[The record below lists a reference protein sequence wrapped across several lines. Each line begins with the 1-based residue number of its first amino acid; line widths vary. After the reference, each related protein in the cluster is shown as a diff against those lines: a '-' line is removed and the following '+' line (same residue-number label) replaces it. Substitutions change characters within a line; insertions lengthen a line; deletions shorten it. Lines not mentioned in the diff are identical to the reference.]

1 MSHSGN
7 IREMTAPGSVSRL
20 SSGWTA
26 RGETRRFRSFRPPRP
41 KRRVQ
46 PEVAG
51 QQVSR
56 RFGAAVL
63 RRLVPFRERLDFE
76 RGRSPA
82 TDLSGEKIEILSKH
96 PAEAADRR
104 LIICKSA
111 SSLQ

>member
-1 MSHSGN
+1 M
-7 IREMTAPGSVSRL
+7 
-20 SSGWTA
+20 
-26 RGETRRFRSFRPPRP
+26 
-41 KRRVQ
+41 
-46 PEVAG
+46 
-51 QQVSR
+51 
-56 RFGAAVL
+56 L